1 MVFVLSKNKKPLAP
15 TSNARARVLLNRGK
29 AVVVSLYPFVIRL
42 KENRQTSQSF
52 TIKLDPGA
60 STTGV
65 AIVDKEK
72 ALFFFERVHR
82 GKAIK
87 KALDSRRA
95 IRRGRRARNTRYRK
109 PRFLNR
115 TRPQGWLAPSV
126 KSRADNVINFV
137 KKYQRFIPLNKAT
150 IERVSF
156 DNSSMANGEKLYGT
170 QYQQG
175 PLYQNKLRD
184 FIFAKNNGQCAY
196 CGNKGEEIEH
206 IVPRSKGGTDSI
218 HNLTL
223 SCRECNIKKGTLSL
237 KEFGKIINKDLSHLE
252 PRKLPKEAAIIQSA
266 REYTIKEINKMM
278 EVETGEGWETSFNRK
293 ELGLPK
299 EHYYDAMCI
308 GEEIPKRI
316 VATSVTVVKAQGR
329 GSRLMTRV
337 DRFGFPRQGAKSS
350 KKSIYGFQTGDI
362 VKAVV
367 PSGSKQGKYLG
378 RVAVRSSGSFNITTQ
393 NKTIQGIGYKH
404 IQLLQRGDGYAYTI
418 KETAFPPH
426 A

>member
-1 MVFVLSKNKKPLAP
+1 MVFVLSRNKKPLALAP
-15 TSNARARVLLNRGK
+15 TSNARARVLLKNGK
-29 AVVVSLYPFVIRL
+29 AIVVSLYPFVIRL
-42 KENRQTSQSF
+42 KELKETIQCF
-52 TIKLDPGA
+52 EIKLDPGA

-72 ALFFFERVHR
+72 ALFFFGLVHR

-95 IRRGRRARNTRYRK
+95 IRRGRRARNTRYRA
-109 PRFLNR
+109 PRFNNRVRSLN
-115 TRPQGWLAPSV
+115 WLAPSV

-175 PLYQNKLRD
+175 SLYQNKLRD

-218 HNLTL
+218 HNLAL

-237 KEFGKIINKDLSHLE
+237 KEFGKIINKDLSHIE

-266 REYTIKEINKMM
+266 RNYTIKEIAKIM

-293 ELGLPK
+293 ERNLPK
-299 EHYYDAMCI
+299 EHYYDALCVGGKSDYVI
-308 GEEIPKRI
+308 TTKEVLEI
-316 VATSVTVVKAQGR
+316 KAQGR
-329 GSRLMTRV
+329 GSRQMTRV
-337 DRFGFPRQGAKSS
+337 DKFGFPRTSPKPTAKSVN
-350 KKSIYGFQTGDI
+350 GFTTGDI
-362 VKAVV
+362 VKANVT
-367 PSGSKQGKYLG
+367 SGLKQGNYLG
-378 RVAVRSSGSFNITTQ
+378 RVAVRSSGYFNISTSDGVIQ
-393 NKTIQGIGYKH
+393 GISNKYCKTIQK
-404 IQLLQRGDGYAYTI
+404 GDGYEYQLKNT
-418 KETAFPPH
+418 KQTA
-426 A
+426 

>member
-72 ALFFFERVHR
+72 ALFFFELVHR

-156 DNSSMANGEKLYGT
+156 DNS
-170 QYQQG
+170 
-175 PLYQNKLRD
+175 
-184 FIFAKNNGQCAY
+184 
-196 CGNKGEEIEH
+196 
-206 IVPRSKGGTDSI
+206 
-218 HNLTL
+218 
-223 SCRECNIKKGTLSL
+223 
-237 KEFGKIINKDLSHLE
+237 
-252 PRKLPKEAAIIQSA
+252 
-266 REYTIKEINKMM
+266 
-278 EVETGEGWETSFNRK
+278 
-293 ELGLPK
+293 
-299 EHYYDAMCI
+299 
-308 GEEIPKRI
+308 
-316 VATSVTVVKAQGR
+316 
-329 GSRLMTRV
+329 
-337 DRFGFPRQGAKSS
+337 
-350 KKSIYGFQTGDI
+350 
-362 VKAVV
+362 
-367 PSGSKQGKYLG
+367 
-378 RVAVRSSGSFNITTQ
+378 
-393 NKTIQGIGYKH
+393 
-404 IQLLQRGDGYAYTI
+404 
-418 KETAFPPH
+418 
-426 A
+426 